1 MINTP
6 KKIATQVGCV
16 RATAV
21 FCFILVLILLGGCS
35 GLPLPPSQPVVYD
48 LGPQGGEAYM
58 NGSPSSERPLPLAPL
73 VLAEVEGAGSAEG
86 NTTVQ
91 YRLAYSN
98 AQQLRAYQ
106 RARWSLP
113 PAQLVQHHL
122 RGVLGERHAVL
133 RPEDAQSTLHEGAS
147 VPAVLRIE
155 LEEFSHLFTSAS
167 HSTGLVRLRATLTQP
182 TPTGARLLGQRV
194 FIVQT
199 PAASAD
205 AAGGVHALAQATA
218 QAAQGIAQW
227 IEEAV
232 PSR

>member
-1 MINTP
+1 M
-6 KKIATQVGCV
+6 
-16 RATAV
+16 
-21 FCFILVLILLGGCS
+21 
-35 GLPLPPSQPVVYD
+35 PLPPSQPVVYD
-48 LGPQGGEAYM
+48 LGPEGGTAYGYAYV
-58 NGSPSSERPLPLAPL
+58 NGNASSERTLPLAPLTSLAPL

-91 YRLAYSN
+91 YRLAYAD

-122 RGVLGERHAVL
+122 RGVLGERRAVL
-133 RPEDAQSTLHEGAS
+133 RPEDAQSTLREGAP

-155 LEEFSHLFTSAS
+155 LEEFSHLFTTAIQSA
-167 HSTGLVRLRATLTQP
+167 GLVRLRATLTQP

-194 FIVQT
+194 FTVQK

-218 QAAQGIAQW
+218 QAAQDVAQW
-227 IEEAV
+227 LELKTANI
-232 PSR
+232 P